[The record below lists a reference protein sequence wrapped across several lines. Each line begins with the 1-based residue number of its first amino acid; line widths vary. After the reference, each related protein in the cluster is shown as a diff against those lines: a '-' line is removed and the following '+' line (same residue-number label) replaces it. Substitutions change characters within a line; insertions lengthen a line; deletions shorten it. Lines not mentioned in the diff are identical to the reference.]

1 MHLLCLCVFPL
12 LPSSLGTPQPTWT
25 PSATLLLTF
34 LVPAATALSSY
45 ERPAFTF
52 TFLSKRCQP
61 RGPSASGRARDYRR
75 AERMEGGTRALSL
88 MLALRALNPAYRH
101 LPS

>member
-1 MHLLCLCVFPL
+1 MSVCFPSAPL
-12 LPSSLGTPQPTWT
+12 IPGDPTANLDAFCYSLAHIPSPSSYGPFQLRE
-25 PSATLLLTF
+25 A
-34 LVPAATALSSY
+34 
-45 ERPAFTF
+45 AFTF

-61 RGPSASGRARDYRR
+61 RGPSASGGARDYRR
-75 AERMEGGTRALSL
+75 AERMEGGTRALSP